1 MTWSLQ
7 VTILLELR
15 YRSPLEGNEDSD
27 EDVDDEEDEEFIP
40 NVGLVS
46 TSQRRRLSREQEKAA
61 EANGSTGALIALEE
75 NIAKLEQSI
84 LSSNNNHAT
93 GHAGVSGAAAE
104 PPQVR
109 FSSGLGG
116 GGHRRAS
123 SSQQNRESQIRRS
136 TSLNEDTE
144 VSFGQK
150 KKRTF
155 NFTNLK
161 KRWDKFEQKLE
172 LYYSEHCSV
181 LLSK

>member
-27 EDVDDEEDEEFIP
+27 EDIDDEEDEEFIP

-46 TSQRRRLSREQEKAA
+46 TSQRRRLSREQEGA
-61 EANGSTGALIALEE
+61 EEHNGSSGALIALEE

-84 LSSNNNHAT
+84 LSSNGNHA
-93 GHAGVSGAAAE
+93 GAGVSSAAE

-116 GGHRRAS
+116 GHRRAS
-123 SSQQNRESQIRRS
+123 SQNRESQIRRS

-161 KRWDKFEQKLE
+161 KR
-172 LYYSEHCSV
+172 
-181 LLSK
+181 